1 MSKLLL
7 RKNGAGGGGGAFPP
21 LCAGGA
27 TFKVLIPN
35 TPASKIKAVA
45 AYKRLKRARALEEEE
60 GAAAAAPGTEQE
72 AAAAAAVGE
81 GSAGTPG
88 GTVDAGQRLIL
99 QAPSIGVVVPANKM
113 QTVSDES
120 IHRDLQGF
128 DRNFK
133 LLKREMN
140 ALTNVRVSLLWL
152 LKKTTELETQINSS
166 AAAPFHKPQSKRSAD
181 SE

>member
-7 RKNGAGGGGGAFPP
+7 RKNGAGGGGGGGAFPP
-21 LCAGGA
+21 LCGGGA

-45 AYKRLKRARALEEEE
+45 AYKRLKRARSLEEEE
-60 GAAAAAPGTEQE
+60 GAAVAPGTEQE
-72 AAAAAAVGE
+72 AAAAAAVGD

-166 AAAPFHKPQSKRSAD
+166 AAAPFHEVRRL
-181 SE
+181 

>member
-1 MSKLLL
+1 MLL
-7 RKNGAGGGGGAFPP
+7 RKSGGAGAGGGVGAFPP
-21 LCAGGA
+21 LCAGRA

-45 AYKRLKRARALEEEE
+45 AYKRLKRARSLEEEE
-60 GAAAAAPGTEQE
+60 GAAAAPGTEQE
-72 AAAAAAVGE
+72 AAAAAVGE

-166 AAAPFHKPQSKRSAD
+166 AAAPFHRKNTEQEVRRL
-181 SE
+181 